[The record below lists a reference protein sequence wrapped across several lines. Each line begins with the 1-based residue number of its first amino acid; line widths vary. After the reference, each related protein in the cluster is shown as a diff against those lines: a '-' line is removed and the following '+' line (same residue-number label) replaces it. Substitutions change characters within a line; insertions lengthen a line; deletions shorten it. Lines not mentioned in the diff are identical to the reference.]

1 MSFPTGYDPSVLLP
15 AIIVR
20 DFDND
25 IIGFFSTN
33 DSLTNDTAPQ
43 LELVGGTLSAGINGD
58 HGTFTFIFRDDDFSF
73 TDLENPYRPC
83 KLKTG
88 YEVDLRFSKQG
99 EVIQK
104 WFTGIINNVKNISQ
118 TNTNVW
124 EITAF
129 GWGSLIASRY
139 SSMIRT
145 QKREADGI
153 TPDDT
158 DESTHISELFKDL
171 ITDKDHFTV
180 PGLGTLPITLG
191 EIEDIP
197 IALSD
202 FKKNF
207 VTIGSELNEL
217 AQMAGGFF
225 HINAD
230 KEISLTKRNS
240 KSSGFL
246 VSNDVNDPGVITKN
260 WVRNKLSFIKDQ
272 AITRDDSIKD
282 SGFTVLHG
290 VGSQRKTIDHSQ
302 LLSNN
307 SIILGAPHYFPFF
320 PQKDNISQVSI
331 KLTRDDAL
339 PQTEN
344 FGVSIIGSN
353 NNGTPNADDVRET
366 KIIPFSLL
374 EKLLIP
380 GSRLID
386 IPFDKI
392 PVTHGEKLFLYI
404 LPRFLATSYNLS
416 IDYQTGT
423 GQYFIRDDLF
433 VGDATFTTYSSKTT
447 RITGQNTV
455 TRKNFRPK
463 EGIITL
469 PDGPDETTVRK
480 VFESILD
487 TKSKV
492 TSNFNP
498 IRITPPDEPLQIG
511 RTLRLIDV
519 QKDFDREVSL
529 VGYSMSFNAYDESA
543 LGVYEMTINLQ
554 ELYS

>member
-1 MSFPTGYDPSVLLP
+1 MSFPTGYDPSPLSP

-25 IIGFFSTN
+25 LISFFSAN
-33 DSLTNDTAPQ
+33 PNISNNTAPQ
-43 LELVGGTLSAGINGD
+43 LDLVGATLNVGINGD

-73 TDLENPYRPC
+73 TDLNHPYRPC

-88 YEVDLRFSKQG
+88 YEVDFRLGKPQSP
-99 EVIQK
+99 VQK
-104 WFTGIINNVKNISQ
+104 WFRGIINNVKNISQ

-124 EITAF
+124 EITCF

-153 TPDDT
+153 TADDT

-171 ITDKDHFTV
+171 ITDKDHLTV
-180 PGLGTLPITLG
+180 PGLGLLPITLG

-207 VTIGSELNEL
+207 VTVGSELNEM

-225 HINAD
+225 HVNAD
-230 KEISLTKRNS
+230 KQISLLKRNS

-246 VSNDVNDPGVITKN
+246 VSNDIENPGVITKN
-260 WVRNKLSFIKDQ
+260 WSRNKLAFIKDQ
-272 AITRDDSIKD
+272 AIVRDDSIKD
-282 SGFTVLHG
+282 SGFTILHG
-290 VGSQRKTIDHSQ
+290 VGSQRKTVDHSDTD
-302 LLSNN
+302 SNN
-307 SIILGAPHYFPFF
+307 SLTLNDSHAFPFY
-320 PQKDNISQVSI
+320 PTTDNISQISI
-331 KLTRDDAL
+331 KLTRVNAL
-339 PQTEN
+339 PILEN
-344 FGVSIIGSN
+344 FAISIIGSN
-353 NNGTPNADDVRET
+353 DDGTPNYDDVRET
-366 KIIPFSLL
+366 KTTPFSLL
-374 EKLLIP
+374 EKLLIN

-386 IPFDKI
+386 VAFDKI
-392 PVTHGEKLFLYI
+392 PVTHGEKLFVYI
-404 LPRFLATSYNLS
+404 PPTSANIS
-416 IDYQTGT
+416 CDYQTGT
-423 GQYFIRDDLF
+423 GAYYIRNDPF
-433 VGDATFTTYSSKTT
+433 VGTATFTTYNSKTT

-469 PDGPDETTVRK
+469 PDNPDEGTVRK
-480 VFESILD
+480 IFESILD
-487 TKSKV
+487 QKSRI

-511 RTLRLIDV
+511 QTLRLIDV

>member
-1 MSFPTGYDPSVLLP
+1 MSFPTGYDPSALLP

-25 IIGFFSTN
+25 ITGFFSIN
-33 DSLTNDTAPQ
+33 PNISADTAPQ
-43 LELVGGTLSAGINGD
+43 LEIVGGTLSTGINGD

-73 TDLENPYRPC
+73 TDLDNPYRSC

-88 YEVDLRFSKQG
+88 HEVEFHLSKS
-99 EVIQK
+99 EAVTKK

-124 EITAF
+124 EVTCF

-139 SSMIRT
+139 SSLIRT

-153 TPDDT
+153 TPDDA

-180 PGLGTLPITLG
+180 PGLGLLPITIG

-225 HINAD
+225 HVNAD
-230 KEISLTKRNS
+230 KEITLTKRNS

-246 VSNDVNDPGVITKN
+246 VSNDVNNPGVITQN
-260 WVRNKLSFIKDQ
+260 WPRNKLSFIKDQ
-272 AITRDDSIKD
+272 AIIRDDSIKD

-290 VGSQRKTIDHSQ
+290 IGSQRKTIDHSQ
-302 LLSNN
+302 PLSNN
-307 SIILGAPHYFPFF
+307 SIGLGAPYSFPFF
-320 PQKDNISQVSI
+320 PTKDNISQVSI
-331 KLTRDDAL
+331 KLTRDSAL
-339 PQTEN
+339 PILDN
-344 FGVSIIGSN
+344 FTVSIIGDNDDDARS
-353 NNGTPNADDVRET
+353 PNTDDIRET
-366 KIIPFSLL
+366 KTVPFSLL

-392 PVTHGEKLFLYI
+392 PVTRERLYLHI
-404 LPRFLATSYNLS
+404 PPTSFNLS

-423 GQYFIRDDLF
+423 GQYFKRDESF
-433 VGDATFTTYSSKTT
+433 VGAATFTTYSSKTT

-455 TRKNFRPK
+455 TKKNFRPK

-469 PDGPDETTVRK
+469 PDNPDEATVRK

-487 TKSKV
+487 AKSKV

-498 IRITPPDEPLQIG
+498 IRITPSDEPLKIG
-511 RTLRLIDV
+511 QTLRLIDV

-529 VGYSMSFNAYDESA
+529 VGYSMSFNAYDISA

>member
-1 MSFPTGYDPSVLLP
+1 MSFPTGYDASALLP

-20 DFDND
+20 NFDND

-33 DSLTNDTAPQ
+33 DSISADTAPQ
-43 LELVGGTLSAGINGD
+43 LGIVGGTLSVGVNGD
-58 HGTFTFIFRDDDFSF
+58 HGTFTFILRDDDFSF
-73 TDLENPYRPC
+73 TDLDNPYRPC

-88 YEVDLRFSKQG
+88 YEVDLRFGKQG
-99 EVIQK
+99 DVIQK

-124 EITAF
+124 EITCF

-139 SSMIRT
+139 SSLIRT
-145 QKREADGI
+145 QKRAADGI

-171 ITDKDHFTV
+171 IEDTDHFTV

-202 FKKNF
+202 YKKNF
-207 VTIGSELNEL
+207 VTVGSELNEL

-225 HINAD
+225 TVNAD
-230 KEISLTKRNS
+230 KQISLLKRNS
-240 KSSGFL
+240 KSSGL
-246 VSNDVNDPGVITKN
+246 LISNDIKNPGVITNN
-260 WVRNKLSFIKDQ
+260 WPRNKLAFIQDQ
-272 AITRDDSIKD
+272 AVIRDDSIKD
-282 SGFTVLHG
+282 SGFTILHG

-302 LLSNN
+302 PLSNN
-307 SIILGAPHYFPFF
+307 SITLGAPHSFPFS

-331 KLTRDDAL
+331 KLTRTNAL
-339 PQTEN
+339 PISEN
-344 FGVSIIGSN
+344 FVISIIGAN
-353 NNGTPNADDVRET
+353 NDASPNKDDIRET

-374 EKLLIP
+374 EKLLIA

-392 PVTHGEKLFLYI
+392 PVTHGENLFLYI
-404 LPRFLATSYNLS
+404 PPTSFNLS

-423 GQYFIRDDLF
+423 GVYYRRDDQF
-433 VGDATFTTYSSKTT
+433 VGAATFTTYQSKTT

-455 TRKNFRPK
+455 TKKNYRPK

-469 PDGPDETTVRK
+469 PDNPDESTVRK

-487 TKSKV
+487 QKSRI

-498 IRITPPDEPLQIG
+498 IKITPPDTPPLIG
-511 RTLRLIDV
+511 QTLRLIDV
-519 QKDFDREVSL
+519 QKDFDREVSI
-529 VGYSMSFNAYDESA
+529 VGYSISFNAYDESA
-543 LGVYEMTINLQ
+543 LGAYEMTINLQ